1 MSSSWAYPYA
11 QEHEPTW
18 FASLDEAMPWAQT
31 WGRPLVAIF
40 VAEWCE
46 WSARLLAET
55 LTDAHVKDMLRSL
68 VCTRVEGDGNLP
80 AVEHWRIDI
89 YPTALVLAPDGAELG
104 RIRGFE
110 EAATWAG
117 QLQAILARGAA
128 SR

>member
-1 MSSSWAYPYA
+1 
-11 QEHEPTW
+11 
-18 FASLDEAMPWAQT
+18 
-31 WGRPLVAIF
+31 
-40 VAEWCE
+40 
-46 WSARLLAET
+46 
-55 LTDAHVKDMLRSL
+55 MLRSL

-89 YPTALVLAPDGAELG
+89 YPTALVLAPHGAELG